1 MDHSMQPGNPLCSR
15 CRQATSAVRGQGVL
29 LEIQTQPCTTLIPLE
44 SAADQ
49 DPHAFLIYIYMM
61 FRSAGLEQEGPG
73 GERRGTQAPTLLPDL
88 FSADC
93 PEICLQLIFTKTA
106 KKH

>member
-1 MDHSMQPGNPLCSR
+1 M
-15 CRQATSAVRGQGVL
+15 

-49 DPHAFLIYIYMM
+49 DPHAFLIYIHHVQERWTRTGGSWRRVERY
-61 FRSAGLEQEGPG
+61 AG
-73 GERRGTQAPTLLPDL
+73 TLLLDL